1 MNKTRRTAL
10 RKLAIKL
17 KEINYELENICAD
30 EEDYFDNIPEN
41 LKSGERANESE
52 EAIGLM
58 QDTSIMLEDVIINIE
73 DLAYRCLYLL

>member
-10 RKLAIKL
+10 RKLAVKL

-58 QDTSIMLEDVIINIE
+58 QDTSIMLEDVINNIE
-73 DLAYRCLYLL
+73 DLAYR

>member
-58 QDTSIMLEDVIINIE
+58 QDTSIMLEDVINNIE
-73 DLAYRCLYLL
+73 DLAYR